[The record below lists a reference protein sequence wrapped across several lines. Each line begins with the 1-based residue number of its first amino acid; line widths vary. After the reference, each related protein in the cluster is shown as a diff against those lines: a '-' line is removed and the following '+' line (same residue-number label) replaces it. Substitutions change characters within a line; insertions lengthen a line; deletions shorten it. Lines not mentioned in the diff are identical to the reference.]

1 MCRRRRRC
9 KFRTEN
15 LFIWLFTAAIL
26 LARTCFGNSKW
37 IQSTRWIKIIITIVH
52 RHGNSTSASS
62 HHHVGDYF
70 TITAPHGV
78 FHCFVYECSE
88 SRSPIDSSPV
98 LAPIPS
104 CRSTR
109 ARKSSFYTALFFLFT
124 HNSLNK
130 VIFLYN
136 ACNSAG
142 CSDNT
147 VQIRSARV
155 NHTDFN
161 TIPFYILYTRLA
173 RIPHTVSA
181 HENPPLWR
189 GFSFESGSSQG
200 SFLLMSSQG
209 GFFFPSPLSPLARP
223 SRV

>member
-1 MCRRRRRC
+1 M
-9 KFRTEN
+9 
-15 LFIWLFTAAIL
+15 
-26 LARTCFGNSKW
+26 
-37 IQSTRWIKIIITIVH
+37 
-52 RHGNSTSASS
+52 
-62 HHHVGDYF
+62 
-70 TITAPHGV
+70 

-104 CRSTR
+104 CRSSR

-181 HENPPLWR
+181 HENPPAVKRVLFR
-189 GFSFESGSSQG
+189 VRFLSRFLLAHVVSGRFFSPLTAVASGSSIASLNLNPDSYQAA
-200 SFLLMSSQG
+200 L
-209 GFFFPSPLSPLARP
+209 
-223 SRV
+223 